1 MKRKMVKLALAV
13 SILFLLGTP
22 AGAQTKRQLIM
33 FYNVENV
40 FDTINTPGVLDEE
53 FTPEGPK
60 QWNSAKYWRK
70 MANLERVFSSIAEEN
85 KQFPAIIGVSEIEN
99 RNVLED
105 MVSMPKL
112 IPANYQIVHYDG
124 PDARGVD
131 VAFFYRP
138 DQFRY
143 EGSYPETTVIEGRPD
158 FRTRDILTMWG
169 TIDGERFMFM
179 VAHWPSRTGG
189 QQASEPNRIGAA
201 RTMRHIMDSVL
212 VERPDTKFVLM
223 GDLNDDPSN
232 TSIADVLGGKLNIED
247 AKNPGDL
254 FNPYYQLHRDG
265 YGSLAYQDAWNLFD
279 NIIVNGNLVN
289 GEDGYQLWKPRRSKY
304 WGFIYDKSWL
314 KQASGQ
320 YKGYPHRTYVGNKFE
335 NGYSDHFPV
344 YIFLAK

>member
-1 MKRKMVKLALAV
+1 MKRISVALMTV
-13 SILFLLGTP
+13 VLLVMGLTG
-22 AGAQTKRQLIM
+22 AGAQTKQHLIM

-40 FDTINTPGVLDEE
+40 FDTINTPGVLDDE

-60 QWNSAKYWRK
+60 QWNSVKYWKK
-70 MANLERVFSSIAEEN
+70 MENLEKVFTSLAKDN
-85 KQFPAIIGVSEIEN
+85 GRFPTIIGVSEIEN

-105 MVSMPKL
+105 MVSMPGML
-112 IPANYQIVHYDG
+112 PANYQIVHYDG

-138 DQFRY
+138 DQFRL
-143 EGSYPETTVIEGRPD
+143 EGSKSETTVIEGKPG

-169 TIDGERFMFM
+169 KMDGEDFMFM

-189 QQASEPNRIGAA
+189 QMASEPNRIGAA
-201 RTMRHIMDSVL
+201 KTMRSIMDSVL
-212 VERPDTKFVLM
+212 VDKPQMKIVLM

-232 TSIADVLGGKLNIED
+232 KSVAEVLGAKQHIND
-247 AKNPGDL
+247 ATRPGEL
-254 FNPYYQLHRDG
+254 FNPYFQLHRDG

-279 NIIVNGNLVN
+279 NIIVNGNLV
-289 GEDGYQLWKPRRSKY
+289 DGAGYRIWKPKRSKY

-314 KQASGQ
+314 KQQSGQ
-320 YKGYPHRTYVGNKFE
+320 YKGYPQRTYVGNKFE

-344 YIFLAK
+344 YIFIAK

>member
-1 MKRKMVKLALAV
+1 MKRIPVALLTVVLLLMGV
-13 SILFLLGTP
+13 SN
-22 AGAQTKRQLIM
+22 AGAQTKQHLIM

-40 FDTINTPGVLDEE
+40 FDTIKTPGVLDDE

-60 QWNSAKYWRK
+60 QWNGVKYWKK
-70 MANLERVFSSIAEEN
+70 MENLEKVFTSIAKDN
-85 KQFPAIIGVSEIEN
+85 GRFPTVIGVSEIEN

-105 MVSMPKL
+105 MVSMPGML
-112 IPANYQIVHYDG
+112 AANYQIVHYEG

-138 DQFRY
+138 DQFRL
-143 EGSYPETTVIEGRPD
+143 EGSKAEKTVIEGKPD

-169 TIDGERFMFM
+169 KIDGEDFMFM

-189 QQASEPNRIGAA
+189 QMASEPNRIGAA
-201 RTMRHIMDSVL
+201 KTMRNIMDSVL
-212 VERPDTKFVLM
+212 VDKPHMKIVLM

-232 TSIADVLGGKLNIED
+232 KSIAEVLGGRLDMKDVNAPDE
-247 AKNPGDL
+247 L
-254 FNPYYQLHRDG
+254 FNPYFQLHRDG

-279 NIIVNGNLVN
+279 NIIVNGNLVD
-289 GEDGYQLWKPRRSKY
+289 GEGYRIWKPKRSKY

-314 KQASGQ
+314 KQQSGQ
-320 YKGYPHRTYVGNKFE
+320 YKGYPQRTYVGNKFE

-344 YIFLAK
+344 YIFIAK

>member
-1 MKRKMVKLALAV
+1 MKRISVALMAV
-13 SILFLLGTP
+13 VLLVMGGAN
-22 AGAQTKRQLIM
+22 AGAQTKQHLIM

-40 FDTINTPGVLDEE
+40 FDTINTPGVLDDE

-60 QWNSAKYWRK
+60 QWNSVKYWKK
-70 MANLERVFSSIAEEN
+70 MANLEKVFTSLAKDN
-85 KQFPAIIGVSEIEN
+85 GRFPTVIGVSEVEN

-105 MVSMPKL
+105 MVSMPGML
-112 IPANYQIVHYDG
+112 PANYQIVHYDG

-138 DQFRY
+138 DQFRL
-143 EGSYPETTVIEGRPD
+143 EGSKAETTIIEGKPD

-169 TIDGERFMFM
+169 KMDGEDFMFM

-189 QQASEPNRIGAA
+189 QVTSEPNRIGAA
-201 RTMRHIMDSVL
+201 RTMRNIMDSVL
-212 VERPDTKFVLM
+212 VDKPHMKIVLM

-232 TSIADVLGGKLNIED
+232 KSIAEVLGARLDMKD
-247 AKNPGDL
+247 ANEAGEL
-254 FNPYYQLHRDG
+254 FNPFFQLHRDG

-279 NIIVNGNLVN
+279 NIIVNGNLVDS
-289 GEDGYQLWKPRRSKY
+289 EGYRIWKPKRSKY

-314 KQASGQ
+314 KQQSGQ
-320 YKGYPHRTYVGNKFE
+320 YKGYPQRTYVGNKFE

-344 YIFLAK
+344 YIFIAK